1 MLRHLTAGLV
11 ATAAFLAPVATK
23 SQETGN
29 ETITIVQ
36 KYYFINDSTS
46 KFDTFKT
53 KKIFKKVGSID
64 GIDAYLNVKI
74 FTENKS
80 IPHIGIKSEAGT
92 VAEYING
99 PENITN
105 ELIINTNTGHAMLAS
120 QEPKEGSSSSLST
133 RSELYEKKGEKWV
146 GWKINTDYLNGQ
158 AGYTEFYIE
167 Q

>member
-1 MLRHLTAGLV
+1 MLRQFTAGLV
-11 ATAAFLAPVATK
+11 ATAAFLAPVATR
-23 SQETGN
+23 SQEIGN

-36 KYYFINDSTS
+36 KYYFINDSTNQ
-46 KFDTFKT
+46 FDTFKT

-80 IPHIGIKSEAGT
+80 IPHMGIKSEADT
-92 VAEYING
+92 DAEYIDG
-99 PENITN
+99 PDEFIN

-120 QEPKEGSSSSLST
+120 QASQESSSSSPRT
-133 RSELYEKKGEKWV
+133 RSELYEKKGEKWI

-167 Q
+167 K